1 MDFKSSHFSKVSNTI
16 FLASIIFCLFFL
28 WCNYCTKNINI
39 SFISSIIVFVA
50 FLIIY
55 IPIKIHHENKKKSLK
70 SNKSKFEYFKLQL
83 QYTQIEYILL
93 FLKDY
98 LKIDKCEH
106 VSYNHYYINDSFDLY
121 ICLFNDNDFLLSN
134 IFSCRKSSLIK
145 ILSPEIF
152 DIPISIE
159 NVNIEFINLNE
170 LYKYSEQNNIEYLT
184 KININKK
191 PKYSPKDLLCI
202 VLCKEKSKNYFW
214 LGVLL
219 LFSSL
224 FTPYS
229 TYYIVFSSILF
240 IMSLISRFNFPFQSK
255 KIKK

>member
-1 MDFKSSHFSKVSNTI
+1 MNFKSSQFSKISNTI
-16 FLASIIFCLFFL
+16 FFASVIFCLFFL
-28 WCNYCTKNINI
+28 WCNYYTKNINI
-39 SFISSIIVFVA
+39 SFISSIIVFFA

-55 IPIKIHHENKKKSLK
+55 IPLKIHCENKKNNLK

-83 QYTQIEYILL
+83 QYTQTENILL

-106 VSYNHYYINDSFDLY
+106 VSNNHYFINETFDLY
-121 ICLFNDNDFLLSN
+121 IVFPDNNNFQISS
-134 IFSCRKSSLIK
+134 IFSSRKSHQIK
-145 ILSPEIF
+145 ILSNEIF
-152 DIPISIE
+152 NIPISIE
-159 NVNIEFINLNE
+159 NVNIEFIDLKE
-170 LYKYSEQNNIEYLT
+170 LYNNTINNVKYLA
-184 KININKK
+184 KVNINKK
-191 PKYSPKDLLCI
+191 PKYSLKDLLCI
-202 VLCKEKSKNYFW
+202 ILCKEKSKSYFG

-240 IMSLISRFNFPFQSK
+240 IMSLISHFNFPFQSK